1 MSHSPSCFGRER
13 GLLGYPTAGLFLLH
27 HLLHAAPWR
36 SSLVLQ
42 AVLYGFQIS
51 ANLAYDPECYTR
63 NDDNNDY
70 EDVTDEISQQ
80 NARRW
85 TYNNPWKDNRWN
97 QVSLHANPIK
107 IVLTASICFDYLHVM
122 SSHFSLSLSTYL
134 HCVHM
139 RLALDILRPSISLHV
154 YLNKYKDIFF
164 KNKSYTCINIK
175 ATYEIET
182 YKEKNWQFPLQLY
195 STGVEHSGP
204 PLSLILWWIL

>member
-1 MSHSPSCFGRER
+1 MWHSPSCFGRER

-97 QVSLHANPIK
+97 QVSLHANPSK
-107 IVLTASICFDYLHVM
+107 LFSPPVFVLITSMLWV
-122 SSHFSLSLSTYL
+122 L
-134 HCVHM
+134 
-139 RLALDILRPSISLHV
+139 ISLYPLV
-154 YLNKYKDIFF
+154 PTYIV
-164 KNKSYTCINIK
+164 STCVK
-175 ATYEIET
+175 LWTYYVPVFRCTFI
-182 YKEKNWQFPLQLY
+182 
-195 STGVEHSGP
+195 
-204 PLSLILWWIL
+204 